1 MAALAIPIVILGS
14 LYILSEQEKDEE
26 SELSKKY
33 QKISYENFYNNENM
47 NNNQNNNQNY
57 TQNNKQN
64 NKQNNNQNY
73 NQNNN
78 VEGFNNYNTRKLEN
92 FESNINLVNS
102 YNNSNQHTDKFFV
115 NRTNNVL
122 SGENEKSNINLMNG
136 QNIDM
141 NSFKHNN
148 MQPYFGGKIRGAS
161 NDLNITESILDNKQG
176 YGSQSFSKSE
186 TAPLFKP
193 EDNIHLAN
201 GTANNSDF
209 FQSRMNES
217 MKMSNVTLWE
227 QQRVAPGLNL
237 GYGSQNE
244 QGFNTGGTQ
253 GSGGFNSAMTARE
266 TWMPKNVDDLRVDN
280 NPKQTFDLLGHEGP
294 LLNPIKQQGTIGKVE
309 KHLPEKFYE
318 GGPGRWFT
326 TKGVEEAPPIRST
339 QVLPMEN
346 RIDTS
351 TEYYGAGGQQA
362 KTTYMNSNIEDSKRQ
377 SLESY
382 PIINPTA
389 TRQNH
394 ANVND
399 HNVSSYK
406 LLPNNRTTD
415 RENTEMGGIF
425 GIARAAIAPIV
436 DILKPT
442 RKENVIGN
450 LRQTGNVNG
459 LNPSGHIFNANDKTK
474 TTNREMTTQK
484 IDLNYVNVQ
493 SQNHRGDAY
502 QVTQHQNYDNQ
513 RTTTNKEY
521 IGGAISGG
529 RGQKQYNAAY
539 AQENNVNKTYELRP
553 NQGNMSLYNNEN
565 NMQIKRD
572 ETLFNNNR
580 TNVIN
585 GGTSVIPST
594 QFMGE
599 INGIQ
604 TYDNTFNNSRMDS
617 SLLSAFKNNP
627 YTKSL
632 SSVA

>member
-26 SELSKKY
+26 TKLSKNY
-33 QKISYENFYNNENM
+33 QNTHYENFYNKP
-47 NNNQNNNQNY
+47 NNNKNINNPINNNI
-57 TQNNKQN
+57 K
-64 NKQNNNQNY
+64 
-73 NQNNN
+73 
-78 VEGFNNYNTRKLEN
+78 EGMENYNTQKLQD
-92 FESNINLVNS
+92 FQSNTNNLVNS

-115 NRTNNVL
+115 NRSNNVI
-122 SGENEKSNINLMNG
+122 SGEVEKNNINLMNG
-136 QNIDM
+136 QQVNI
-141 NSFKHNN
+141 NGFKHNN
-148 MQPYFGGKIRGAS
+148 MQPYFGAKIRGATA
-161 NDLNITESILDNKQG
+161 DLNLTESILDNKQG
-176 YGSQSFSKSE
+176 FGSQSFSKSE

-201 GTANNSDF
+201 GTPNNSEF

-237 GYGSQNE
+237 GYGTQNE
-244 QGFNTGGTQ
+244 KGFNTGGTQ

-266 TWMPKNVDDLRVDN
+266 TWMPKNVDDLRVEN
-280 NPKQTFDLLGHEGP
+280 NHKQTFDLIGHEGP

-309 KHLPEKFYE
+309 KHLPDKFYE

-362 KTTYMNSNIEDSKRQ
+362 KTTYINPNIEDSKRQ

-382 PIINPTA
+382 PIINPSA

-394 ANVND
+394 ANIND
-399 HNVSSYK
+399 HNVNSYK

-425 GIARAAIAPIV
+425 GMARAAIAPIV

-459 LNPSGHIFNANDKTK
+459 LNPGAHIFNANDKTK
-474 TTNREMTTQK
+474 TTNREMTTGK

-493 SQNHRGDAY
+493 APNHRGDAY

-521 IGGAISGG
+521 IGTAGAGG

-539 AQENNVNKTYELRP
+539 AQQNNVNKTYELRP

-580 TNVIN
+580 GNVIN
-585 GGTSVIPST
+585 GGASVIPSSE
-594 QFMGE
+594 FMGE
-599 INGIQ
+599 MNGIQ
-604 TYDNTFNNSRMDS
+604 TYDHNFNNSRMDS

-632 SSVA
+632 NSVA

>member
-26 SELSKKY
+26 NNLSKKY
-33 QKISYENFYNNENM
+33 QKVSYENFYKKENMNTNENNNEN
-47 NNNQNNNQNY
+47 NN
-57 TQNNKQN
+57 TT
-64 NKQNNNQNY
+64 
-73 NQNNN
+73 
-78 VEGFNNYNTRKLEN
+78 EGFNNYNTRKLDD
-92 FESNINLVNS
+92 FQSNTTNLVNS

-115 NRTNNVL
+115 NRSNNNI
-122 SGENEKSNINLMNG
+122 SGEVDITNVNLMNG
-136 QNIDM
+136 QQVNI

-148 MQPYFGGKIRGAS
+148 MQPYFGGKIRGAT
-161 NDLNITESILDNKQG
+161 NDLNTTESILDNKQG

-193 EDNIHLAN
+193 EDSIHLAN
-201 GTANNSDF
+201 GTPNNSDF

-237 GYGSQNE
+237 GYGSQDAK
-244 QGFNTGGTQ
+244 GFNTGGTQ

-266 TWMPKNVDDLRVDN
+266 TWMPKNVDDLRVEN
-280 NPKQTFDLLGHEGP
+280 NPKQTFDLIGHEGP

-326 TKGVEEAPPIRST
+326 TKGIEEAPPIRST

-346 RIDTS
+346 RIDTTS
-351 TEYYGAGGQQA
+351 EYYGAGGQQA
-362 KTTYMNSNIEDSKRQ
+362 KTTYINSNVEDSKRQ

-399 HNVSSYK
+399 HNVNSYK

-415 RENTEMGGIF
+415 KENIEMGGIF
-425 GIARAAIAPIV
+425 GMARAAIAPIV

-459 LNPSGHIFNANDKTK
+459 LNPGAHIFNANDKTK
-474 TTNREMTTQK
+474 TTNREMTTGK

-521 IGGAISGG
+521 IGSAGAGG

-539 AQENNVNKTYELRP
+539 AQQNNVNKTYELRP

-580 TNVIN
+580 GNVIN
-585 GGTSVIPST
+585 GGASVIPSSE
-594 QFMGE
+594 FMGE
-599 INGIQ
+599 MNGIQ
-604 TYDNTFNNSRMDS
+604 TYDQNFNNSRMDS
-617 SLLSAFKNNP
+617 SLLNAFKNNP

-632 SSVA
+632 NSVA

>member
-26 SELSKKY
+26 KNLSRKY
-33 QKISYENFYNNENM
+33 QEISYENFYNKG
-47 NNNQNNNQNY
+47 NNDINDIND
-57 TQNNKQN
+57 TK
-64 NKQNNNQNY
+64 
-73 NQNNN
+73 
-78 VEGFNNYNTRKLEN
+78 EGFNNLE
-92 FESNINLVNS
+92 SSTTNLVNS
-102 YNNSNQHTDKFFV
+102 FNNSNQHTDKFFI
-115 NRTNNVL
+115 NRSNNIL
-122 SGENEKSNINLMNG
+122 SGEVEKNNINLMNG
-136 QNIDM
+136 QQVDI

-148 MQPYFGGKIRGAS
+148 MQPYFGSKMRGAS
-161 NDLNITESILDNKQG
+161 NDLNLTESILDNKQG

-186 TAPLFKP
+186 SAPLFKP
-193 EDNIHLAN
+193 ENGIHLAN
-201 GTANNSDF
+201 GTPNNSDF

-237 GYGSQNE
+237 GYGTQDSK
-244 QGFNTGGTQ
+244 GFNKGGTE
-253 GSGGFNSAMTARE
+253 GSGGFNSAMTSRE
-266 TWMPKNVDDLRVDN
+266 TWMPKNVDDLRVEN
-280 NPKQTFDLLGHEGP
+280 NPKQSFDLIGHEGP

-339 QVLPMEN
+339 QVMPMEN
-346 RIDTS
+346 RIDTTS
-351 TEYYGAGGQQA
+351 EYYGAGGQQA
-362 KTTYMNSNIEDSKRQ
+362 KTTYINPNIEDSKRQ

-394 ANVND
+394 ANTND
-399 HNVSSYK
+399 HNLDSYK
-406 LLPNNRTTD
+406 ILPNNRTTD
-415 RENTEMGGIF
+415 KENTELGGIF
-425 GIARAAIAPIV
+425 GMARAAIAPIV

-450 LRQTGNVNG
+450 LRQSGNVNG
-459 LNPSGHIFNANDKTK
+459 LNPGVHIFNANDKTK
-474 TTNREMTTQK
+474 TTNREMTTGK

-521 IGGAISGG
+521 IGTAVSGG

-539 AQENNVNKTYELRP
+539 AQQNNVNKTYELRP

-572 ETLFNNNR
+572 ESLFNNNR
-580 TNVIN
+580 GNVIN
-585 GGTSVIPST
+585 GGVSIIPSS
-594 QFMGE
+594 QFIGE
-599 INGIQ
+599 MNGIQ
-604 TYDNTFNNSRMDS
+604 TYDQNINNSRMDS

-632 SSVA
+632 NSVA

>member
-1 MAALAIPIVILGS
+1 MAALAIPVIILGS
-14 LYILSEQEKDEE
+14 LYILSEQEKDEKNN
-26 SELSKKY
+26 LSKKY
-33 QKISYENFYNNENM
+33 QKISYENFYN
-47 NNNQNNNQNY
+47 
-57 TQNNKQN
+57 KQN
-64 NKQNNNQNY
+64 KENIE
-73 NQNNN
+73 N
-78 VEGFNNYNTRKLEN
+78 VENVENVENIENVKEGFNNYNTRKLN
-92 FESNINLVNS
+92 NLESNTTNLVNS

-115 NRTNNVL
+115 NRSKNII
-122 SGENEKSNINLMNG
+122 SGEVEKNNINLMNG
-136 QNIDM
+136 QQIDI

-237 GYGSQNE
+237 GYGSQDE
-244 QGFNTGGTQ
+244 KGFNTGGTQ

-266 TWMPKNVDDLRVDN
+266 TWMPKNVDDLRVEN
-280 NPKQTFDLLGHEGP
+280 NPKQTFDLVGHEGP

-309 KHLPEKFYE
+309 KHLPEKYYE
-318 GGPGRWFT
+318 GGPNRWFT

-351 TEYYGAGGQQA
+351 TEYYGAGGNQA
-362 KTTYMNSNIEDSKRQ
+362 KTTYINPNVEDSKRQ
-377 SLESY
+377 ALESY

-394 ANVND
+394 ANLND
-399 HNVSSYK
+399 HNVNSYK

-415 RENTEMGGIF
+415 KENSEMGGIF
-425 GIARAAIAPIV
+425 GMARAAIAPIV

-459 LNPSGHIFNANDKTK
+459 LNPAAHIFNANDKTK
-474 TTNREMTTQK
+474 TTNREMTTGK

-521 IGGAISGG
+521 IGTAGAGG

-539 AQENNVNKTYELRP
+539 AQQNNVNKTYELRP

-580 TNVIN
+580 GNVIN
-585 GGTSVIPST
+585 GGASVIPSSE
-594 QFMGE
+594 FMGE
-599 INGIQ
+599 MNGIQ
-604 TYDNTFNNSRMDS
+604 TYDQNFNNSRMDS
-617 SLLSAFKNNP
+617 SLLNAFKNNP

-632 SSVA
+632 NSVA